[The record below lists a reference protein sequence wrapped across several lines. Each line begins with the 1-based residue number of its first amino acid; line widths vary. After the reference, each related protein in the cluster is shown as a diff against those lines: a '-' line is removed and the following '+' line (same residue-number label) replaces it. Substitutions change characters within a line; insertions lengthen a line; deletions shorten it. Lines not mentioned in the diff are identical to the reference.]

1 VDPETASGGSLDG
14 GAPNRDPNT
23 TCHKRALLWPKLGAG
38 AGAREGVPA
47 GVAKRAREVFAAAE
61 IGAISRH
68 CKGIVAWQYRC
79 AGDIGAPRR
88 DGSMRL
94 LMKSL
99 TTKTIAIEPTMALTI
114 APSFLEPAR

>member
-1 VDPETASGGSLDG
+1 MPADFAE
-14 GAPNRDPNT
+14 
-23 TCHKRALLWPKLGAG
+23 
-38 AGAREGVPA
+38 GARA
-47 GVAKRAREVFAAAE
+47 FSAAAR
-61 IGAISRH
+61 IGTISRQ

-94 LMKSL
+94 LTKSF

-114 APSFLEPAR
+114 AAAFLEPAR